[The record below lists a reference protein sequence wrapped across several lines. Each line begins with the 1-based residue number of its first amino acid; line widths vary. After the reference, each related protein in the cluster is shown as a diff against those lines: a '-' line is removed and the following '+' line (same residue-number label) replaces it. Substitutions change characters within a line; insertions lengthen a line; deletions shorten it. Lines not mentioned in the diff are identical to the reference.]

1 MRSQLTDALGA
12 YAQALRREP
21 LSPALDARVARAIER
36 WAAPDRRRRAQ
47 SIFETR
53 LFAVAAALALVS
65 IGGAYAWL
73 RTVPDRAPRDVAA
86 TETLLN
92 APASYPP
99 DVVPVQEVVLRVP
112 TTLAGG
118 VATAIPAVATTA
130 DELRFW
136 VDVRIASDG
145 SMRVVRVVPVD
156 PSRR

>member
-1 MRSQLTDALGA
+1 MRAELSGALGA
-12 YAQALRREP
+12 YSRVLRRERP
-21 LSPALDARVARAIER
+21 SPALDARVASSIDR

-47 SIFETR
+47 WIFETR
-53 LFAVAAALALVS
+53 LLALAAGVAVVL
-65 IGGAYAWL
+65 IGAAFAWL
-73 RTVPDRAPRDVAA
+73 RAVPDGATPPLAA
-86 TETLLN
+86 SETLN
-92 APASYPP
+92 APMTYPA

-112 TTLAGG
+112 TTLSGG
-118 VATAIPAVATTA
+118 ATAVPAVATTA